1 MADMVCNTNQYAAE
15 GGEKLP
21 LSCQQEQEQEHREAF
36 RIIQGVCDAMGLAC
50 ADIQQLSLLTGLEWD
65 HPGSETIN
73 LSENLL
79 PNNGTGNEA
88 NVLW

>member
-1 MADMVCNTNQYAAE
+1 
-15 GGEKLP
+15 
-21 LSCQQEQEQEHREAF
+21 
-36 RIIQGVCDAMGLAC
+36 MGLVR

-79 PNNGTGNEA
+79 PNNGTVHEA
-88 NVLW
+88 NVMW